1 MVALAQS
8 NSSKSGCISGGAICC
23 GKSCAAKG
31 KSYELWWCLSLIFQF
46 PIYLEPSSQLP
57 IYQVTI
63 DPWFQIYRVVLRNNT
78 NLLIKWSRS
87 GRVFVSK
94 KFPNQTMSPFIPYPW
109 SGVIILPTQTM
120 HYYKGNSP
128 KLPVTFALFDSP
140 KNGSHSMIPAMVHN
154 LISSIQMTVFRP
166 QRSSQLCQ
174 RKLSPHL
181 STSIVRFFGTPKNPR
196 CLHPGKSTN
205 RYANIMGF
213 ETKMLQLRVGIVVSF
228 WQARSSL
235 HRPLR
240 FIVFVGVLEFKNSQI
255 PRAVEKHDSNWLSPK
270 RGITKN
276 LKPPASH

>member
-1 MVALAQS
+1 
-8 NSSKSGCISGGAICC
+8 
-23 GKSCAAKG
+23 
-31 KSYELWWCLSLIFQF
+31 
-46 PIYLEPSSQLP
+46 
-57 IYQVTI
+57 
-63 DPWFQIYRVVLRNNT
+63 
-78 NLLIKWSRS
+78 
-87 GRVFVSK
+87 
-94 KFPNQTMSPFIPYPW
+94 MSPFIPYPW

-120 HYYKGNSP
+120 HYYKGNPP

-140 KNGSHSMIPAMVHN
+140 QKWVPFNDPCHGAQSDFFH
-154 LISSIQMTVFRP
+154 IQMTVFRP

-181 STSIVRFFGTPKNPR
+181 STSIVQFFGTPKNPR

-213 ETKMLQLRVGIVVSF
+213 DTKMLQLRVGIVVRF

-240 FIVFVGVLEFKNSQI
+240 FIVFAGVLEFKNSQI

-270 RGITKN
+270 RGITKK
-276 LKPPASH
+276 LETTSYSH